1 MKLAV
6 CFYGNVGGKKGSHGH
21 GGYQDITEHL
31 IKNKN
36 HFDNKYK
43 DVDYFVHSW
52 SVDKKDLINNVLSPK
67 SSIFEENNV
76 INDQLK
82 SLEDYGLRNINSYE
96 NMFGNEFKDFFKIS
110 FFSAQSRWYSNS
122 KSLEM
127 MKNYSNSKK
136 IKYDWVLQVR
146 LDIVF
151 YKLFNLSE
159 LVNTNFYVPH
169 RQKETDIAV
178 NDMFFLSNYNNAV
191 SFSKIFSQR
200 DQYSIRPPVAA
211 KQHLDSLKLTIS
223 PILYFQKDFNIV
235 RLNKISIHVKVIR
248 IMLHF
253 LRIFV
258 ALQQNFI
265 RKIEKLF

>member
-21 GGYQDITEHL
+21 GGYQDLAEHL

-36 HFDNKYK
+36 NFDNKYK

-52 SVDKKDLINNVLSPK
+52 SVDSKNLINNVLNPK
-67 SSIFEENNV
+67 GSIFEENSV
-76 INDQLK
+76 INNQLK
-82 SLEDYGLRNINSYE
+82 SLEDYGLRNINTYE
-96 NMFGNEFKDFFKIS
+96 SMFGSEFKDFFKINL
-110 FFSAQSRWYSNS
+110 FSAQSRWYSNS
-122 KSLEM
+122 KSLEI
-127 MKNYSNSKK
+127 MKNYSDSKN

-169 RQKETDIAV
+169 REKEKNIAV
-178 NDMFFLSNYNNAV
+178 NDMFFLSNYDNAV

-200 DQYSIRPPVAA
+200 EQYSIRPPVAA
-211 KQHLDSLKLTIS
+211 KQHLESLKQIIV
-223 PILYFQKDFNIV
+223 PILHFQKDFNIV
-235 RLNKISIHVKVIR
+235 RLSNISIHVKLIR
-248 IMLHF
+248 IMLYF
-253 LRIFV
+253 FRIFV
-258 ALQQNFI
+258 AFQQKLI
-265 RKIEKLF
+265 RKIENFF